1 MDFNLYR
8 GLVNRPSCSNT
19 EHYIDVILCSVLKYH
34 PYCGISTNV
43 ILGQNLTSLCLL
55 YNPMKLIVL
64 FPFYAFIVLCFH
76 TFKTLTN
83 WWKFETST
91 KPTRRYDDVVAKVMD
106 EESPRSIYAKK
117 NNIGR
122 KQNGF
127 FTRKSK
133 CIFLFGIFL
142 CFCCNRFV
150 GISRVHT
157 QYDVGICMINE
168 ISN

>member
-1 MDFNLYR
+1 MSYSAKILPLCVCCIIQWNWLFSSRSTLLSFFVFTLSKHSLIDENLKR
-8 GLVNRPSCSNT
+8 Q
-19 EHYIDVILCSVLKYH
+19 
-34 PYCGISTNV
+34 
-43 ILGQNLTSLCLL
+43 QNLLVGMMMLL
-55 YNPMKLIVL
+55 Q
-64 FPFYAFIVLCFH
+64 
-76 TFKTLTN
+76 TQ
-83 WWKFETST
+83 
-91 KPTRRYDDVVAKVMD
+91 VMD

-157 QYDVGICMINE
+157 QYDVGIYMINE
-168 ISN
+168 ISNYSLFFLIYALFSF

>member
-8 GLVNRPSCSNT
+8 GLVNGPSCSNT

-91 KPTRRYDDVVAKVMD
+91 KPTRRYDDVVANHKWWTKKVHVVFMPKRITL
-106 EESPRSIYAKK
+106 EENKTASLQERVNVFFYLEFSSVFVVT
-117 NNIGR
+117 GLS
-122 KQNGF
+122 GF
-127 FTRKSK
+127 HVYT
-133 CIFLFGIFL
+133 L
-142 CFCCNRFV
+142 NM
-150 GISRVHT
+150 T
-157 QYDVGICMINE
+157 
-168 ISN
+168 